1 MTFEEAIEGCKAG
14 EFVKAGFA
22 VPKTVVHVGAN
33 DGHIIP
39 YYLAMGVRVVI
50 AFEPGPAYKQLYEQ
64 FKDSEDVIVN
74 SDALGAY
81 ERRVTFFN
89 PEQEY
94 RQQRRWCDTED
105 NEADP
110 VDSSPVPTLRTKP
123 FWVTGYSLSASI
135 CYVPSALIVA
145 VPGSELSVLAG
156 FRDLLRRFAYAIV
169 RVSREPAWEGAPYG
183 QSIKDYMA
191 VWGFEQLKPKDWD
204 EHHGGDI
211 PEHGDMLF
219 LRYV

>member
-1 MTFEEAIEGCKAG
+1 MTFEEAIDGCKAG
-14 EFVKAGFA
+14 EFVKAGFS

-33 DGHIIP
+33 DGHVIP

-50 AFEPGPAYKQLYEQ
+50 AFEPGPAYNELYEQ

-81 ERRVTFFN
+81 ERRVTFYSR
-89 PEQEY
+89 EQDD
-94 RQQRRWCDTED
+94 RQQSRSGLELED
-105 NEADP
+105 NEAA
-110 VDSSPVPTLRTKP
+110 DSNPVPTLRTKP
-123 FWVTGYSLSASI
+123 FWVTGYSLSASL
-135 CYVPSALIVA
+135 CYVPSALIIA

-204 EHHGGDI
+204 NLYGSDI

-219 LRYV
+219 VRYA